1 MIRFILSLAS
11 SDLLLSLSTM
21 PLAISKLLNHCMWS
35 HGVELCKAFC
45 TFDVVFCSASI
56 YSLIAISLDRFYA
69 VHFPLKYATKVA
81 AVLITGQTMAMLT
94 P

>member
-1 MIRFILSLAS
+1 MNFNWLCAQISSSLWTCQLYVTA
-11 SDLLLSLSTM
+11 
-21 PLAISKLLNHCMWS
+21 
-35 HGVELCKAFC
+35 
-45 TFDVVFCSASI
+45 DVVFCSASI

-81 AVLITGQTMAMLT
+81 AVLITGQSVVMLT